1 MDDEITQH
9 DIARSN
15 RLGNGKPDK
24 NKPRPIFIKFLRYNA
39 RAKIFK
45 SKRNLKG
52 KRISVT

>member
-1 MDDEITQH
+1 MDDEIIQH

-24 NKPRPIFIKFLRYNA
+24 NKPRPIFIKFSRYNA

-45 SKRNLKG
+45 NKRNLKG